1 MSLLPWLLVPDESQA
16 MNRLPTTPA
25 ERERIADLLR
35 MGIAHKAIAQRM
47 DVSEATVKRVAAEAR
62 KKPEPTA

>member
-1 MSLLPWLLVPDESQA
+1 LEVVR

-62 KKPEPTA
+62 RGDVSERL

>member
-1 MSLLPWLLVPDESQA
+1 

-35 MGIAHKAIAQRM
+35 MGIAHKAIAERL
-47 DVSEATVKRVAAEAR
+47 DVSEATVKRVAAERRAAQAER
-62 KKPEPTA
+62 NGAE